1 MMLSSSVGWVYD
13 RLGLRHFSGIFMG
26 MRWGWVVLA
35 AVALGVAGAASA
47 LAPASD
53 APILA
58 RDLILKNNSANLQYS
73 WRVPPEVGIEPAL
86 FHMMR
91 AKAEAGLVAALGQA
105 NADAAAA
112 KKSGN
117 PVRQYTDLRYW
128 DVAADTTRLLAL
140 TGQVYGYTG
149 GAHGNSGFDTV
160 IWDRKAQAVIGLP
173 SLFTDRAKARAII
186 EPLVCAEL
194 AKEQAARRG
203 GVKAAPEFEKCPP
216 LTQASVVPY
225 GGMAP
230 VAHSVRVIYAP
241 YVAGPY
247 FEGSYEITLPW
258 PDAVKPLVKPEFREA
273 LFGVVQ

>member
-1 MMLSSSVGWVYD
+1 
-13 RLGLRHFSGIFMG
+13 MG
-26 MRWGWVVLA
+26 MRLSLSAVVAA
-35 AVALGVAGAASA
+35 AVALTVSVVAVAAGTA
-47 LAPASD
+47 AD

-58 RDLILKNNSANLQYS
+58 RDLILKNNSANLQYG

-86 FHMMR
+86 FHMMH
-91 AKAEAGLVAALGQA
+91 AKAEAGLVAGLGQA

-112 KKSGN
+112 KKAGD
-117 PVRQYTDLRYW
+117 PVHQYTDLRYW

-140 TGQVYGYTG
+140 IGQVYGYTG

-160 IWDRKAQAVIGLP
+160 IWDRKSQAVIGLP
-173 SLFTDRAKARAII
+173 SLFSDRVKARAIL
-186 EPLVCAEL
+186 EPLVCAAL

-216 LTQASVVPY
+216 LEQASVVPF

-247 FEGSYEITLPW
+247 VEGSYEITLPW
-258 PDAVKPLVKPEFREA
+258 PAAIKPLVKPEFREA
-273 LFGVVQ
+273 LFGVVE